1 MSSVISAKL
10 SGPEKVVV
18 LEDKVQSLEHQ
29 LDWFKRQLFGR
40 KSEKRLL
47 EDPPNQPLLDGLVV
61 RDAGEFSQRPK
72 KPSPTR
78 EAEAAWRR
86 LCDRCGI
93 TLRCVG
99 AKKTIRCSAPE
110 LEGPNAE
117 DYEVIREQH
126 TYRLA
131 QRPAGYVVLEY
142 VSPVLKH
149 RASQTL
155 TSPAAPPSLWPGSL
169 ADVSFAAGLLVEK
182 FVYHQPLYRQHQR
195 LARDGITLARGALTN
210 LAHRGISLLE
220 PIYQAQLRSILRSKI
235 LAIDET
241 PIKGGAG
248 EEGQDAPRLV
258 LAHMR
263 SG

>member
-10 SGPEKVVV
+10 SGREKVVV

-61 RDAGEFSQRPK
+61 ETPASSPSAKETITYTRAKQRGADCVTDAG
-72 KPSPTR
+72 
-78 EAEAAWRR
+78 
-86 LCDRCGI
+86 
-93 TLRCVG
+93 LRFDASVP
-99 AKKTIRCSAPE
+99 KKTIRCSAPE

-117 DYEVIREQH
+117 DYEVIRGQH

-131 QRPAGYVVLEY
+131 QRPASYVVLEY

-155 TSPAAPPSLWPGSL
+155 TSPAAPRCSPAPTPHG
-169 ADVSFAAGLLVEK
+169 A
-182 FVYHQPLYRQHQR
+182 P
-195 LARDGITLARGALTN
+195 AR
-210 LAHRGISLLE
+210 
-220 PIYQAQLRSILRSKI
+220 
-235 LAIDET
+235 
-241 PIKGGAG
+241 
-248 EEGQDAPRLV
+248 
-258 LAHMR
+258 
-263 SG
+263 